1 LPTWKLTL
9 EYDGTRY
16 HGWQEQRNVR
26 TVAGIVRAAAEK
38 LLGNR
43 VELGGAGRTDSGVHA
58 LAQVA
63 HLRAGQRLRDSMLS
77 RGLNDLLPADINI
90 LKAEAVAAN
99 FDARR
104 DAIGRY
110 YLYQIS
116 TRRTAFAKQYVW
128 WIKDRLDVDR
138 MRSALECL
146 QGRHSFAAFC
156 EQRPDEKSWTVEVN
170 NVEMRTDGDLVLIRI
185 GASHF
190 LWKMVRRVVGM
201 LVEVGREQVSVDEF
215 RGLLSP
221 LSRGGKTTSQPDV
234 RRAALDVAAHTAP
247 PSGLFLERVVYVE
260 KDRDPKPLV
269 AAFHVG
275 SRRSNHTS

>member
-38 LLGNR
+38 LGGNR

-90 LKAEAVAAN
+90 LKAETAAAN

-138 MRSALECL
+138 MRSALESL
-146 QGRHSFAAFC
+146 QGRHNFAAFC
-156 EQRPDEKSWTVEVN
+156 EQRPDEKSWTVEVTD
-170 NVEMRTDGDLVLIRI
+170 VQMRTDGDLILIRI

-221 LSRGGKTTSQPDV
+221 LSRGGKTTSQRDG
-234 RRAALDVAAHTAP
+234 RREALDVAAHTAP
-247 PSGLFLERVVYVE
+247 PSGLFLERVVYAE
-260 KDRDPKPLV
+260 NDRASKPLV
-269 AAFHVG
+269 AAFPVG
-275 SRRSNHTS
+275 SQRSNHTP